1 MEEENKPVEGETVVV
16 AAVPEAPATSK
27 YEDKTLICV
36 ECGKPFVWTA
46 RDQEFYAEN
55 NYKQPKRCKACREI
69 NKARIANYRKEHREA
84 YESSLTDTND
94 SIAKSVVLDGTPVTI
109 TADTTKAGN

>member
-16 AAVPEAPATSK
+16 AAAPEAPVTSK

-46 RDQEFYAEN
+46 RDQEFYAEH
-55 NYKQPKRCKACREI
+55 NYKQPKRCKTCRPI
-69 NKARIANYRKEHREA
+69 HNARIDEWRKERDEA
-84 YESSLTDTND
+84 RLSNTND
-94 SIAKSVVLDGTPVTI
+94 SIAASTVLGGTPVTI
-109 TADTTKAGN
+109 TADITKVAD